1 MIEMYLHCGDVDSA
15 QLMFEGLQNKDI
27 RSYNAMIKGFV
38 HLKQYKKALLYYD
51 LLILKTFQTQNY
63 RQLIAFFIDYFQQ
76 IYPGLNWPNAHTL
89 ILKIYFTQKLQKNKS
104 VTNQLKNRKIIIV

>member
-1 MIEMYLHCGDVDSA
+1 
-15 QLMFEGLQNKDI
+15 MFEGLQNKDI

-63 RQLIAFFIDYFQQ
+63 RQLIAFFIDYFQRATNLSR
-76 IYPGLNWPNAHTL
+76 IELAKCTHTHSQNL
-89 ILKIYFTQKLQKNKS
+89 FHSKITKK
-104 VTNQLKNRKIIIV
+104 